1 MEYIL
6 KHFDTPLLRFTANAD
21 SADPEY
27 RITWFNEAQCEL
39 LPMDIDD
46 ISEKEIDRWIRY
58 RIIPKNRAFAHDL
71 LSK

>member
-39 LPMDIDD
+39 LPMDIDN
-46 ISEKEIDRWIRY
+46 ISKKEIDRWIRY